1 MLPVKCPA
9 SSPRLADRA
18 AALRRSIV
26 ERIYNI
32 LPPDEAAVAVAIV
45 AGDQTKISRPLIDAY
60 RNSGLAHFL
69 SISGLHMSMLA
80 GLMFFLVRMVMALI
94 PPLSLRYNSK
104 RLPPSLPF
112 SSARFI
118 W

>member
-80 GLMFFLVRMVMALI
+80 GLMF
-94 PPLSLRYNSK
+94 S
-104 RLPPSLPF
+104 
-112 SSARFI
+112 
-118 W
+118 WCGW